1 MKTSY
6 KISLL
11 LLGLLLLQQP
21 LSAKTK
27 KYTIKGIVEDI
38 DGEGIK
44 GVVVVLLD
52 SDGNEVKD
60 DKTGRK
66 GAFKIKKIEEGK
78 YSLVAEDDDFGSASK
93 EIELN
98 DDLEIILVLS
108 KTKASDA
115 VVKSDSSIEGE
126 KSTERIPQEDYISTE
141 VSFEVKKLQAE
152 LDHVGSQLR
161 DLQAKSEMWVNP
173 LSIYSKEIIMSN
185 GSTVFGKVVYQD
197 EEILKVETLLGYLV
211 IDRELVVRII
221 ENAAGREDPEY
232 LPEQIRE
239 TYSPPPMPKLAEP
252 RYVASDPTE
261 RLSDKRRSANIVLVG
276 NISERKDRSQNVTF
290 SGQVKNIG
298 SRRADFVK
306 VNFVFRKNWSGETQ
320 TLTTFV
326 SGTYHTFDSGIVT
339 DSSLLPGATGNFTL
353 VLPSSFGQFIGYSP
367 TIDWEEYE
375 RSNQLS
381 DNFLFY

>member
-1 MKTSY
+1 LKTSY

-21 LSAKTK
+21 ISAKTK
-27 KYTIKGIVEDI
+27 KYTIKGTVEDI
-38 DGEGIK
+38 DGEGVK
-44 GVVVVLLD
+44 GVLVVLLD
-52 SDGNEVKD
+52 SDGNEVED
-60 DKTGRK
+60 DKTSRK
-66 GAFKIKKIEEGK
+66 GAFKIKKIEEGN

-98 DDLEIILVLS
+98 DDLDIILVLS

-115 VVKSDSSIEGE
+115 VVQSDTSVEGD
-126 KSTERIPQEDYISTE
+126 KTPERIPQEDYISTE

-211 IDRELVVRII
+211 IEREQVVRII
-221 ENAAGREDPEY
+221 ENAAGKEDPEY
-232 LPEQIRE
+232 IPEQIRE

-252 RYVASDPTE
+252 RYVASNPTE

-276 NISERKDRSQNVTF
+276 NISEQKDRSENITF

-298 SRRADFVK
+298 GRRADFVK

-320 TLTTFV
+320 ALTTFV

-339 DSSLLPGATGNFTL
+339 DSSLLPGASGNFTL

-375 RSNQLS
+375 
-381 DNFLFY
+381 

>member
-27 KYTIKGIVEDI
+27 KYTIKGTVEDI

-78 YSLVAEDDDFGSASK
+78 YSLVAEDDNFGSASK

-115 VVKSDSSIEGE
+115 VVKSDASIKGK

-375 RSNQLS
+375 
-381 DNFLFY
+381 

>member
-27 KYTIKGIVEDI
+27 KYTIKGTVEDI

-115 VVKSDSSIEGE
+115 VVKSDAGIKGE

-211 IDRELVVRII
+211 IERELVVRII

-298 SRRADFVK
+298 GRRADFVK

-339 DSSLLPGATGNFTL
+339 DFSLLPGATGNFTL

-375 RSNQLS
+375 
-381 DNFLFY
+381 

>member
-27 KYTIKGIVEDI
+27 KYTIKGTVEDI

-115 VVKSDSSIEGE
+115 VVKSDASIKGE

-375 RSNQLS
+375 
-381 DNFLFY
+381 

>member
-27 KYTIKGIVEDI
+27 KYTIKGTVEDI

-52 SDGNEVKD
+52 PDGNEVKD

-115 VVKSDSSIEGE
+115 VVKSDASIEGE

-211 IDRELVVRII
+211 IERELVVRII

-232 LPEQIRE
+232 IPEQIRE

-276 NISERKDRSQNVTF
+276 NISEQKDRSQNVTF

-298 SRRADFVK
+298 GRRADFVK

-375 RSNQLS
+375 
-381 DNFLFY
+381 

>member
-27 KYTIKGIVEDI
+27 KYTIKGTVEDI

-78 YSLVAEDDDFGSASK
+78 YSLVVARTGRNPQTGEEVQVAASK

-115 VVKSDSSIEGE
+115 VVKSDASIEGE

-211 IDRELVVRII
+211 IERELVVRII

-232 LPEQIRE
+232 IPEQIRE

-298 SRRADFVK
+298 GRRADFVK

-375 RSNQLS
+375 
-381 DNFLFY
+381 

>member
-1 MKTSY
+1 
-6 KISLL
+6 

-78 YSLVAEDDDFGSASK
+78 YSLVASRTGRNPQTGEEVQVAASK

-115 VVKSDSSIEGE
+115 VVKSDASIKGK

-211 IDRELVVRII
+211 IERELVVRII

-232 LPEQIRE
+232 IPEQIRE

-298 SRRADFVK
+298 GRRADFVK

-353 VLPSSFGQFIGYSP
+353 VLSSSFGQFIGYSP

-375 RSNQLS
+375 
-381 DNFLFY
+381 

>member
-6 KISLL
+6 RISLL
-11 LLGLLLLQQP
+11 LLGLLFLQQP

-27 KYTIKGIVEDI
+27 KYTIKGTVENI
-38 DGEGIK
+38 DGK
-44 GVVVVLLD
+44 GVKRVEAVLLD
-52 SDGNEVKD
+52 TDGEEVKT
-60 DKTGRK
+60 DKTNRK
-66 GAFKIKKIEEGK
+66 GFFKLKKIKEGN
-78 YSLVAEDDDFGSASK
+78 YTLVAEDEDFGSASK

-98 DDLEIILVLS
+98 DDLEIVLVLS

-115 VVKSDSSIEGE
+115 VVGGDKGAGVEAE
-126 KSTERIPQEDYISTE
+126 ETQERIPQEEYISTE
-141 VSFEVKKLQAE
+141 LNFEVKKLQAE

-173 LSIYSKEIIMSN
+173 LSIYSKEIILSN

-211 IDRELVVRII
+211 INREQVVRII
-221 ENAAGREDPEY
+221 ENVAGQEEPEY
-232 LPEQIRE
+232 IPEQIRE

-252 RYVASDPTE
+252 RYVTSEPTE
-261 RLSDKRRSANIVLVG
+261 RLSDKQRSANVVLVG
-276 NISERKDRSQNVTF
+276 NISEQKDRSENVTF

-298 SRRADFVK
+298 GRRADFVK

-339 DSSLLPGATGNFTL
+339 DSSLLPGATGNFEL
-353 VLPSSFGQFIGYSP
+353 VVPSSFGPFIGYSY

-375 RSNQLS
+375 
-381 DNFLFY
+381 

>member
-78 YSLVAEDDDFGSASK
+78 YSLVAARTGRNPQTGEEVQVAASK

-115 VVKSDSSIEGE
+115 VVKSDASIEGE

-232 LPEQIRE
+232 IPEQIRE

-298 SRRADFVK
+298 GRRADFVK

-353 VLPSSFGQFIGYSP
+353 VLSSSFGQFIGYSP

-375 RSNQLS
+375 
-381 DNFLFY
+381 

>member
-27 KYTIKGIVEDI
+27 KYTIKGTVEDI

-115 VVKSDSSIEGE
+115 VVKSDASIKGK

-375 RSNQLS
+375 
-381 DNFLFY
+381 

>member
-1 MKTSY
+1 LKTSY

-27 KYTIKGIVEDI
+27 KYTIKGTVEDI

-115 VVKSDSSIEGE
+115 VVKSDASIKGK

-211 IDRELVVRII
+211 IERELVVRII

-232 LPEQIRE
+232 IPEQIRE

-298 SRRADFVK
+298 GRRADFVK

-353 VLPSSFGQFIGYSP
+353 VLSSSFGQFIGYSP

-375 RSNQLS
+375 
-381 DNFLFY
+381 

>member
-1 MKTSY
+1 LKTSY

-21 LSAKTK
+21 ISAKTK
-27 KYTIKGIVEDI
+27 KYTIKGTVEDI
-38 DGEGIK
+38 DGEGVK
-44 GVVVVLLD
+44 GVLVVLLD
-52 SDGNEVKD
+52 SDGNEVED
-60 DKTGRK
+60 DKTSRK
-66 GAFKIKKIEEGK
+66 GAFKIKKIEEGN

-98 DDLEIILVLS
+98 DDLDIILVLS

-115 VVKSDSSIEGE
+115 VVQSDTSVEGD
-126 KSTERIPQEDYISTE
+126 KTPERIPQEDYISTE

-211 IDRELVVRII
+211 IEREQVVRII
-221 ENAAGREDPEY
+221 ENAAGKEDPEY
-232 LPEQIRE
+232 IPEQIRE

-252 RYVASDPTE
+252 RYVASNPTE

-276 NISERKDRSQNVTF
+276 NISEQKDRSENITF

-298 SRRADFVK
+298 GRRADFVK

-339 DSSLLPGATGNFTL
+339 DSSLLPGATGNFAL

-375 RSNQLS
+375 
-381 DNFLFY
+381 

>member
-1 MKTSY
+1 M
-6 KISLL
+6 
-11 LLGLLLLQQP
+11 LGLLLLQQP

-211 IDRELVVRII
+211 IERELVVRII

-232 LPEQIRE
+232 IPEQIRE

-298 SRRADFVK
+298 GRRADFVK

>member
-78 YSLVAEDDDFGSASK
+78 YSLVAARTGRNPQTGEEVQVAASK

-115 VVKSDSSIEGE
+115 VVKSDASIEGE

-211 IDRELVVRII
+211 IERELVVRII

-232 LPEQIRE
+232 IPEQIRE

-298 SRRADFVK
+298 GRRADFVK

-375 RSNQLS
+375 
-381 DNFLFY
+381 

>member
-78 YSLVAEDDDFGSASK
+78 YSLVAARTGRNPQTGEEVQMAASK
-93 EIELN
+93 VIELN
-98 DDLEIILVLS
+98 DDLKIILVLS

-115 VVKSDSSIEGE
+115 VVKSDASIEGE

-211 IDRELVVRII
+211 IERELVVRII

-232 LPEQIRE
+232 IPEQIRE

-298 SRRADFVK
+298 GRRADFVK

-375 RSNQLS
+375 
-381 DNFLFY
+381 

>member
-21 LSAKTK
+21 ISAKTK
-27 KYTIKGIVEDI
+27 KYTIKGTVEDI
-38 DGEGIK
+38 DGEGVK
-44 GVVVVLLD
+44 GVLVVLLD
-52 SDGNEVKD
+52 SDGNEVED
-60 DKTGRK
+60 DKTSRK
-66 GAFKIKKIEEGK
+66 GAFKIKKIEEGN

-98 DDLEIILVLS
+98 DDLDIILVLS

-115 VVKSDSSIEGE
+115 VVQSDTSVEGD
-126 KSTERIPQEDYISTE
+126 KTPERIPQEDYISTE

-197 EEILKVETLLGYLV
+197 EEIIKVETLLGYLV
-211 IDRELVVRII
+211 IEREQVVRII
-221 ENAAGREDPEY
+221 ENVAGKEDPEY
-232 LPEQIRE
+232 IPEQIRE

-252 RYVASDPTE
+252 RYVASNPTE

-276 NISERKDRSQNVTF
+276 NISEQKDRSENITF

-298 SRRADFVK
+298 GRRADFVK

-320 TLTTFV
+320 ALTTFV

-339 DSSLLPGATGNFTL
+339 DSSLLPGASGNFTL

-375 RSNQLS
+375 
-381 DNFLFY
+381 